1 MVKISLNLLLT
12 SVSLKQDMFRY
23 IAVFFIVGIL
33 LRSFFLY
40 CDLTWPLIISMLLP
54 RVHWGRSDRMVI
66 GFTTTNQCLS
76 PLKLGV
82 RTPSW
87 RGVLD
92 TTLCDKVCQWLAAG
106 RWFSSGT
113 PISSTNKTD
122 RHLIAEILLKVALDT
137 IKHQHLIG
145 CFFFF
150 TYNSQNIWYLKT
162 TLERKVQPLI
172 NSCDAGTGDAVKEL
186 NPHSYQHIFRWRI
199 GDIPWLGLW
208 GYNVN
213 L

>member
-76 PLKLGV
+76 PLKLWV
-82 RTPSW
+82 RTPLW

-137 IKHQHLIG
+137 IKHQHLMQM
-145 CFFFF
+145 
-150 TYNSQNIWYLKT
+150 Y
-162 TLERKVQPLI
+162 V
-172 NSCDAGTGDAVKEL
+172 
-186 NPHSYQHIFRWRI
+186 
-199 GDIPWLGLW
+199 
-208 GYNVN
+208 
-213 L
+213 

>member
-76 PLKLGV
+76 PLKLWV

-122 RHLIAEILLKVALDT
+122 RHLKAEILLKVALDT
-137 IKHQHLIG
+137 IKHQHLMQM
-145 CFFFF
+145 
-150 TYNSQNIWYLKT
+150 Y
-162 TLERKVQPLI
+162 V
-172 NSCDAGTGDAVKEL
+172 
-186 NPHSYQHIFRWRI
+186 
-199 GDIPWLGLW
+199 
-208 GYNVN
+208 
-213 L
+213 

>member
-76 PLKLGV
+76 PLKLWV

-87 RGVLD
+87 RVVLD

-137 IKHQHLIG
+137 IKHQHLMQM
-145 CFFFF
+145 
-150 TYNSQNIWYLKT
+150 Y
-162 TLERKVQPLI
+162 V
-172 NSCDAGTGDAVKEL
+172 
-186 NPHSYQHIFRWRI
+186 
-199 GDIPWLGLW
+199 
-208 GYNVN
+208 
-213 L
+213 